1 MAVLTGIKVKRDELR
16 SVLGAIKRATRE
28 NLLVGIPYYH
38 TARPG
43 DVTGISNADL
53 GYIHEFGAPAAN
65 IPARPALVPGVLSAT
80 KQATALM
87 ADGMSNEM
95 AGQRG
100 AAHISLHKAGLVA
113 VNYVRQTIT
122 DGVSPALSEVTIERR
137 LEKGRTGTTPLLDTG
152 QYRNAFTY
160 VIRKKGQND
169 AAA

>member
-1 MAVLTGIKVKRDELR
+1 MAVLTGIKVTKDELR
-16 SVLGAIKRATRE
+16 SVLAAIKRATRE
-28 NLLVGIPYYH
+28 TVLIGVPYYH

-65 IPARPALVPGVLSAT
+65 IPARPFLVPGVLSARKT
-80 KQATALM
+80 ATSLM
-87 ADGMSNEM
+87 ADGLSDEM
-95 AGQRG
+95 VGQRG
-100 AAHISLHKAGLVA
+100 AAHISMHRAGLVA

-122 DGVSPALSEVTIERR
+122 DGVEPALSEVTIRIR

-152 QYRNAFTY
+152 QLRNSITY
-160 VIRKKGQND
+160 VIRNKGQND

>member
-1 MAVLTGIKVKRDELR
+1 MAILTGIKVKKDELR
-16 SVLGAIKRATRE
+16 SVLAAIKRATRE

-43 DVTGISNADL
+43 EVGISNADL

-65 IPARPALVPGVLSAT
+65 IPARPALIPGVLAAT

-87 ADGMSNEM
+87 ADGMSDEM

-100 AAHISLHKAGLVA
+100 SAHISLHKAGLVA

-122 DGVSPALSEVTIERR
+122 DGVEPELSEVTIRRR
-137 LEKGRTGTTPLLDTG
+137 LERGRTGTTPLLDTG

-160 VIRKKGQND
+160 VIRHKGQTD